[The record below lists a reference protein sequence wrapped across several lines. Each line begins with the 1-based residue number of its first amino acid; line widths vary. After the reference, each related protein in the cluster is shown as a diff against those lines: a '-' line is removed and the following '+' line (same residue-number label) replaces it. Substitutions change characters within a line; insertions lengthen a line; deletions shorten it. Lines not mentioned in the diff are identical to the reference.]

1 MSKRLERSKPTWA
14 DVKTNLASFDRAAL
28 LGLLEDLYAADEGS
42 RAFFHARFGLGEDP
56 LQPYKKTI
64 DRCLWPDVFRGQ
76 QTSVSRAKREITK
89 YKKALGDR
97 AGVAE
102 LMVFYCERAA
112 GFCQEVDHRD
122 TAYFDALARMFGH
135 ALKATASL
143 TGNIQ
148 NGFLARLDH
157 VRSIGR
163 QIGNGVGEDMD
174 ILLAE
179 FDSSFHARSASWNE
193 R

>member
-1 MSKRLERSKPTWA
+1 VPPCWA
-14 DVKTNLASFDRAAL
+14 CFKISTLQTRAVELFFMLASVWA
-28 LGLLEDLYAADEGS
+28 
-42 RAFFHARFGLGEDP
+42 
-56 LQPYKKTI
+56 KT
-64 DRCLWPDVFRGQ
+64 RCNRIKRPSTDVFGRMYQ

-97 AGVAE
+97 VGVAE

-122 TAYFDALARMFGH
+122 TAYFDARARMFGQ
-135 ALKATASL
+135 ALKATAGLTGL

-163 QIGNGVGEDMD
+163 RFGSGVGEHMD
-174 ILLAE
+174 ILFAE
-179 FDSSFHARSASWNE
+179 YASSFHARSASWKE